1 VGVAARTTIAGER
14 VSQEV
19 QTDQSVPA
27 APPVYLRVEEARET
41 DASISWQAPPCLQ
54 TNGEITEYEFEVT
67 PADRRAAQQ
76 KIANNVRGTRAQVTS
91 LQPYT
96 RYNVKVRAY
105 TGRGAGPW
113 STEVPFQTAAAQTV
127 TAPPFVRVIN
137 TGADNAHLVW
147 QSPDPSSGY
156 VDKYKCRYSP
166 TGTQQYQ
173 ERQFPAVSPCQA
185 RILERQQLPPTP
197 PGTRL
202 HCGRIDNLKPEQT
215 YDFQ

>member
-1 VGVAARTTIAGER
+1 SRVGVAARTTIAGER

-27 APPVYLRVEEARET
+27 APPVYLRVEEARES
-41 DASISWQAPPCLQ
+41 DASFSWQAPPCLQ

-76 KIANNVRGTRAQVTS
+76 KIANNVRGTRAQVTN

-127 TAPPFVRVIN
+127 TGTTVTMWTDAAPLTALAGAPRVIAEEATSITIEWDSRN
-137 TGADNAHLVW
+137 REAGGFIVE
-147 QSPDPSSGY
+147 Y
-156 VDKYKCRYSP
+156 
-166 TGTQQYQ
+166 
-173 ERQFPAVSPCQA
+173 
-185 RILERQQLPPTP
+185 
-197 PGTRL
+197 
-202 HCGRIDNLKPEQT
+202 
-215 YDFQ
+215 